1 MAVAVAAADS
11 SRRSIMAPP
20 LCVWNDSFTLFMA
33 FWWHRKQVCTF
44 AQFLRVNY
52 QRCAR
57 IKKKALFSR
66 DCLPNVTRPPRMA
79 PCAIHTYTQAAAHVV
94 FKSILHCDS
103 GVERLDEMDGAVM
116 TAVCT
121 CLFMQWRMTA
131 FCFLPSL
138 RSLWYSAPRNRR
150 RAILFPSVIF
160 NEHTSFIYSQR
171 RETKEGRKE
180 GGKEGGEQFGT
191 RPTKRKSNERKLLF
205 FFLNNGKGVRGEG
218 MGLKRCEGWKGGEA
232 VRMER

>member
-52 QRCAR
+52 QRCAH
-57 IKKKALFSR
+57 IKKTLYF
-66 DCLPNVTRPPRMA
+66 LVIVFQMPP
-79 PCAIHTYTQAAAHVV
+79 PHTHGTACYTYIQTTAHVV
-94 FKSILHCDS
+94 FKSILHCYS
-103 GVERLDEMDGAVM
+103 GVERLDETDGAVM

-121 CLFMQWRMTA
+121 CLFIQWRMTA

-138 RSLWYSAPRNRR
+138 RSLRYSAPRNRR

-160 NEHTSFIYSQR
+160 NEHTTFIYSQR
-171 RETKEGRKE
+171 RETKEGRRE
-180 GGKEGGEQFGT
+180 GGRGT
-191 RPTKRKSNERKLLF
+191 VWDKTNQEEIKWKKTFF
-205 FFLNNGKGVRGEG
+205 FFLNNGKGVRGG
-218 MGLKRCEGWKGGEA
+218 MGLKRWEGWKGGEA